1 MSDILL
7 QFKISLNKRIK
18 ENKSHLSMK
27 RIEFMRFLS
36 QTTIHY
42 CQKISDS
49 DAEKQIMMY
58 VRQLLK
64 QYSDNK
70 QKKPIDLV
78 YQLNRETSVG
88 QNHQVLYD
96 AIQNKDY
103 HYIKELLKNNQNN
116 QLYHAMQ
123 YAIHNED
130 EQSVRLIFQY
140 GLMTKN
146 QEKKLIKKGLHQV
159 VRLGNEN
166 IIKDM
171 KLLQIFDE
179 ATQIQQLVNQAAIN
193 KPIPQQM
200 QNNAMNALLSG
211 LLQLND
217 VAALI
222 QANSRVAMTHLIAAM
237 ASASKQGIDNS
248 QILETM
254 NLLNSCVAMLEDKTP
269 QSTLKSLMLLYL
281 PWLPLPS
288 GVGFEL
294 EVGAPPSED
303 EASESVI
310 TVLIQ
315 TKNYGNVK
323 GHLTLTTKNSV
334 DVLIFCTEEFPK
346 ELLHKR
352 LMDEMKNNTIQTN
365 IDIEILITKQ
375 DEKDE
380 NQAKVNLSA
389 TNEMN
394 PYLLLMAHSFIRN
407 TIIIDNNFTVHAA

>member
-1 MSDILL
+1 MENINVSRIIARLQNRNLYSANARIAGADVNGASTGFSASAQPQTQNLIREIQIQNITQQQLKMNYLAGQEKSAYIKTLLNLPQSLMELMLLL
-7 QFKISLNKRIK
+7 Q
-18 ENKSHLSMK
+18 
-27 RIEFMRFLS
+27 
-36 QTTIHY
+36 
-42 CQKISDS
+42 
-49 DAEKQIMMY
+49 
-58 VRQLLK
+58 
-64 QYSDNK
+64 
-70 QKKPIDLV
+70 
-78 YQLNRETSVG
+78 
-88 QNHQVLYD
+88 
-96 AIQNKDY
+96 
-103 HYIKELLKNNQNN
+103 KN
-116 QLYHAMQ
+116 
-123 YAIHNED
+123 
-130 EQSVRLIFQY
+130 
-140 GLMTKN
+140 
-146 QEKKLIKKGLHQV
+146 
-159 VRLGNEN
+159 RLGTDN
-166 IIKDM
+166 IIRDLKF
-171 KLLQIFDE
+171 LQIFDE
-179 ATQIQQLVNQAAIN
+179 TTQVQQLLNQALPNPQQSQQNSAIN
-193 KPIPQQM
+193 
-200 QNNAMNALLSG
+200 ALFSG

-222 QANSRVAMTHLIAAM
+222 QANSRAAMTHLIAAM

-281 PWLPLPS
+281 PWLPLPT

-294 EVGAPPSED
+294 EVGTPPSE
-303 EASESVI
+303 EEGSESVI

-352 LMDEMKNNTIQTN
+352 LTEEMKNNAVQTN
-365 IDIEILITKQ
+365 IDIEVFMTKQ
-375 DEKDE
+375 EDKEE

-407 TIIIDNNFTVHAA
+407 TIVIDNSYTVSNQPKN